1 MNNKNIKNDIL
12 EVFSPLFTPKSVYDY
27 SIEEL
32 EEIIKT
38 KKRANFNHWLSN
50 QVAEF
55 SKKNSLTNQC
65 ITLIDEEEIEKLY
78 NLYSEEEDYAN
89 ERLEFVLKQAL
100 SKVKSAEQ
108 QEDSIKIKK
117 SIINYC
123 KKHLDF
129 TPIFDVE
136 TIEHFDNFLQMLKNK
151 TEKYEDIS
159 ELFTLNEEEDA

>member
-1 MNNKNIKNDIL
+1 MKNKTKDDMIL
-12 EVFSPLFTPKSVYDY
+12 ELFHPLFSSPAPTIKSVDDY

-55 SKKNSLTNQC
+55 AKKHSLTNQC

-78 NLYSEEEDYAN
+78 NLYSEEEDYAY

-100 SKVKSAEQ
+100 NKIKSAEQ
-108 QEDSIKIKK
+108 MAELIKIEDA
-117 SIINYC
+117 IMAYC
-123 KKHLDF
+123 KKYLNYSPDLNAHS
-129 TPIFDVE
+129 
-136 TIEHFDNFLQMLKNK
+136 IEEYLRELAA
-151 TEKYEDIS
+151 EAEDI
-159 ELFTLNEEEDA
+159 FTLEEDA